1 MKRTI
6 TALAT
11 AAMLSVTTLA
21 GAASAVEAEMNMVVD
36 AVTRL
41 LVELRIPTDKVD
53 SLSIDQVRRIVQIA
67 DSKEMGD
74 AARVQVLK
82 IIDE

>member
-6 TALAT
+6 TAVAT
-11 AAMLSVTTLA
+11 AAMLSVSTLT
-21 GAASAVEAEMNMVVD
+21 GAAFAAESEMNMVVD

-41 LVELRIPTDKVD
+41 LVELRIPSDNVGDLT
-53 SLSIDQVRRIVQIA
+53 IDQVRRIVQIA
-67 DSKEMGD
+67 DSHEMGD
-74 AARVQVLK
+74 ATRAQVLK